1 MKYVGFDQLVEE
13 ALVQDFSGWDFSWLR
28 GRWYEEDP
36 PWAYEALV
44 AEEKERVASLLD
56 MGTGGGEFL
65 ASLSPLPPHTV
76 ATESYPPNIPIA
88 RSLLKPLGVEVV
100 PFTDDK
106 SLPLKSSQFELIINR
121 HESYDLAELNRLL
134 KPGGRFITQQ
144 VGSLD
149 CVEIN
154 DFLEAPHDLD
164 TWTLEREV
172 KEFQGAGFRIERTH
186 EAFLDSYFY
195 DIGAVVFFSRLS
207 NGKYQISR
215 QIDTVS
221 VCWPCTNTSRKLE
234 PSAPKPIAF
243 LSRSKCQ
250 IKITNE
256 KELRLA
262 RKPTRFQGFTPR
274 PLSCPARLFL
284 PHLT

>member
-186 EAFLDSYFY
+186 EAFLNSYFY
-195 DIGAVVFFSRLS
+195 DIGAVVFFLKVIEWQIPDFSPDRYRERLLAMHQHIQET
-207 NGKYQISR
+207 G
-215 QIDTVS
+215 
-221 VCWPCTNTSRKLE
+221 
-234 PSAPKPIAF
+234 AF
-243 LSRSKCQ
+243 RAK
-250 IKITNE
+250 
-256 KELRLA
+256 A
-262 RKPTRFQGFTPR
+262 HRFLIQVKN
-274 PLSCPARLFL
+274 ARLKLQMRKSFDWQESLLDSKDLL
-284 PHLT
+284 PGRYLVQRDFFFRT